1 MVGPAL
7 NPLGHSACYM
17 EMVLKIQPH
26 FMHILQKF
34 SMLMKTAPKHWK
46 NKQNHVS
53 KIVNGTQAG
62 ENFELNLAFLI

>member
-1 MVGPAL
+1 
-7 NPLGHSACYM
+7 
-17 EMVLKIQPH
+17 
-26 FMHILQKF
+26 MH
-34 SMLMKTAPKHWK
+34 MRKTAPKHWK

>member
-1 MVGPAL
+1 
-7 NPLGHSACYM
+7 
-17 EMVLKIQPH
+17 
-26 FMHILQKF
+26 MHILLKF

-62 ENFELNLAFLI
+62 ENFELNLAFLIWNELLIVSALLQLFNLGLEY

>member
-1 MVGPAL
+1 MPSTLSTWPHGLMNTNAL
-7 NPLGHSACYM
+7 TIKKHC
-17 EMVLKIQPH
+17 
-26 FMHILQKF
+26 MHILLKF